1 MRSPATT
8 KLARIM
14 AIRHAVLLIADIGG
28 YTHYMHWNR
37 THLAHAQQTV
47 AGLLEAVI
55 DAGKG
60 LKLAKLEGDAAFFWA
75 PDGNAKVLVC
85 ERLSRMRQSF
95 LAQRDRF
102 KRDIA
107 CDCASCSQLDKLSL
121 KFVVHQGEVAE
132 QRVKRH
138 VELAG
143 VDVILVHRMLKNS
156 VPVVEYVLMTDPVEA
171 CLDEAMRGQCKPLIH
186 DFEGIGETSTHYIDL
201 ATSEAPPAPPKR
213 GRFGRLGATWKFE
226 LSTLPFLLGIKKPAE
241 GFRNLDRGT
250 EEVSA

>member
-1 MRSPATT
+1 
-8 KLARIM
+8 M
-14 AIRHAVLLIADIGG
+14 AIRRAVLLIADIGG
-28 YTHYMHWNR
+28 YTNYMHWNR

-47 AGLLEAVI
+47 AGLLESVI

-60 LKLAKLEGDAAFFWA
+60 LKLAKLEGDAAFFWE

-85 ERLSRMRQSF
+85 DRLSRMRHSF
-95 LAQRDRF
+95 LAQRERF
-102 KRDIA
+102 NTDSA
-107 CDCASCSQLDKLSL
+107 CECASCAQLAKLSL

-156 VPVVEYVLMTDPVEA
+156 VPVIEYVLMTEPVAA
-171 CLDEAMRGQCKPLIH
+171 CLDESTRGLCMPLIH

-201 ATSEAPPAPPKR
+201 ATSEVIPVPPQR
-213 GRFGRLGATWKFE
+213 GFFGRLGKTAKFE
-226 LSTLPFLLGIKKPAE
+226 FSTLPYRLGMKKPAE
-241 GFRNLDRGT
+241 GFRNLGRGT
-250 EEVSA
+250 EEIPA

>member
-1 MRSPATT
+1 
-8 KLARIM
+8 M

-28 YTHYMHWNR
+28 YTHYMGWNR

-75 PDGNAKVLVC
+75 PDGNAKVLVSD
-85 ERLSRMRQSF
+85 RLSRMRQSF
-95 LAQRDRF
+95 LARRERF
-102 KRDIA
+102 KADIS
-107 CDCASCSQLDKLSL
+107 CDCASCGQLDKLSL

-156 VPVVEYVLMTDPVEA
+156 VPVVAYVLMTDPVAA
-171 CLDEAMRGQCKPLIH
+171 CLDESTRGLCKPLIH
-186 DFEGIGETSTHYIDL
+186 DFEGIGHTSMHYIDL
-201 ATSEAPPAPPKR
+201 ATSEVPPA
-213 GRFGRLGATWKFE
+213 A
-226 LSTLPFLLGIKKPAE
+226 PA
-241 GFRNLDRGT
+241 R
-250 EEVSA
+250 